1 MLATR
6 EVGDAIGTIQ
16 QGTTQNIA
24 AMEDTARFVGRS
36 TQVADKAREAL
47 EEIEGMV
54 ENTAGEVRSI
64 ATAGEE
70 QSATLEE
77 INRAT
82 DGINRITVEVAESA
96 QRSNDAVREL
106 SALSHR
112 LTDIVESL
120 KRG

>member
-1 MLATR
+1 
-6 EVGDAIGTIQ
+6 
-16 QGTTQNIA
+16 
-24 AMEDTARFVGRS
+24 MEDTARFVGRS